1 MRYNVDDVEGRACA
15 KPGAERMGIGEKKI
29 GEKRQKDL
37 MHRVHNR
44 ICVLD

>member
-1 MRYNVDDVEGRACA
+1 MRYNVDNVEGRVCA
-15 KPGAERMGIGEKKI
+15 KRAERMGTCEKKM
-29 GEKRQKDL
+29 GEKRQKDP

>member
-1 MRYNVDDVEGRACA
+1 
-15 KPGAERMGIGEKKI
+15 MGTGEKKM

-44 ICVLD
+44 ICVLVVPKKIEFVFLIDSMTLHYCL